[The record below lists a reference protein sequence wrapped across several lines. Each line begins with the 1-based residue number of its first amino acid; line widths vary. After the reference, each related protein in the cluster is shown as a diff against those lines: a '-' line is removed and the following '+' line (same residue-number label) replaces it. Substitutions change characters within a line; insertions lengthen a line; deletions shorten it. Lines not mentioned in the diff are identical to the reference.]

1 MTQQPISPGTS
12 QDLTLQCLDQLG
24 RPVEIDATF
33 HYDPHDPYAVEL
45 AFHAAGSDVSWWM
58 ARTLLLRGLAGPEG
72 EGDVLVWPSVDEDS
86 RAVLVMEF
94 RSPDGHLLAQADSEA
109 LQAFLARTLPA
120 VPIGTESEHLDLDAL
135 TDYLLAS

>member
-1 MTQQPISPGTS
+1 MTQRPISRGTS
-12 QDLTLQCLDQLG
+12 QDLTLHCLDQLG
-24 RPVEIDATF
+24 RPVEIEATF

-109 LQAFLARTLPA
+109 LQAFLGRTLTA

-135 TDYLLAS
+135 THYLLAS